1 MCPPDPDHLKDHL
14 QVSTDVQGLKSQNP
28 FLDHE
33 EIKLDIDNNNLKNKD
48 N

>member
-1 MCPPDPDHLKDHL
+1 MCLPNPDHLKDDL

-33 EIKLDIDNNNLKNKD
+33 IKPDINNNNLKNKD